1 MLNKK
6 NIVVALGFILLAGC
20 SNHLDDYPYL
30 MTHPKELEAAASRCQ
45 ADNSL
50 DCTQVN
56 RAAQDFFQLISQ
68 RRQNPEVFG
77 KVILAAEAD
86 LVAADAKRDL
96 AMVGDQSLAQLRE
109 NADEQQQRVKV
120 LMAVVKVT
128 STE

>member
-56 RAAQDFFQLISQ
+56 RAA
-68 RRQNPEVFG
+68 
-77 KVILAAEAD
+77 EAD